1 MDKGNGIVVI
11 DKLDY
16 FKKLN
21 NIILNKTSFKKINYN
36 LNTKS
41 TNNCKLAPWI
51 TQENKV
57 IY

>member
-21 NIILNKTSFKKINYN
+21 KIILNKTSFKKINYN